1 MHVVA
6 AGVHDTIVHRGEG
19 EFPFFAHGKAIDVS
33 AHHDPFSWPRTLQHR
48 DCSRFSRTRGEIP
61 IQDRETISDYLRRA
75 VLFKGEF
82 RMGVQIMAD
91 LDHWCVDVIE
101 EGGKFVSERSGHDRM
116 VVTWP
121 T

>member
-1 MHVVA
+1 
-6 AGVHDTIVHRGEG
+6 
-19 EFPFFAHGKAIDVS
+19 
-33 AHHDPFSWPRTLQHR
+33 
-48 DCSRFSRTRGEIP
+48 
-61 IQDRETISDYLRRA
+61 
-75 VLFKGEF
+75 
-82 RMGVQIMAD
+82 MGVQIMAD